1 MNCDRCGRTIPKGS
15 NACPYCKEEQAGDGL
30 AGLVALAREG
40 DQDALAALYEKTYN
54 EVFYTIKSM
63 IKDEDT
69 VLDIL
74 QDTYV
79 KAFTHLDR
87 FQGDS
92 KFSPWVRQIGANT
105 ARDYLKKKKPMLFT
119 DLAAGEE
126 PDEPVEEHFADLDAG
141 NLPDE
146 VLDRAETT
154 RLVREIIDG
163 LPEDQR
169 AVIGMYYYQEMPV
182 KDIAAA
188 LGASESAVK
197 SRLLYGRRKIEA
209 QVRDLEKK
217 GTKLYGLAPI
227 PFLLWLMGAQEAK
240 AAQLP
245 NGQIFQNVLAS
256 AGQAGAAGAGTASAT
271 GAGAAS
277 QGGTAAA
284 VGAKAAAVGAKAA
297 AGGLGAAKLGLIAV
311 AAVAVIGAGVYGV
324 SRLSQPTARPEEN
337 SNSSVSI
344 SDGSAPIQTEEDP
357 VDQAV
362 EQALEQYRLIVSQ
375 ADSYS
380 YSPYPVTP
388 TGNYRYA
395 LVQLEPDNPVP
406 TLLLSQEGDDYS
418 DRVRLFQYDP
428 DTDQMIQPEE
438 SLEEYSGGG
447 GYASGLSLQGD
458 GMGLRLTEISGGTGS
473 TDITR
478 ITLSNGSLVR
488 EKQWSGRMDAIPQ
501 ELSFIDIPWHDIADT
516 AALDSWTPENG
527 TTQPDGSSDSS
538 ADNGTEGELPTDGD
552 RIVFTGTIDT
562 YSYEEVIALQGCPD
576 PNAPWSDPS
585 QTFHLIVLDTPQE
598 MELQSGDPVGAPRSD
613 TVRVISVAY
622 AEGLEQYDGQHL
634 TFSIDPEATYWPSDT
649 SMPVGQ
655 PGTRDVHILE

>member
-1 MNCDRCGRTIPKGS
+1 MNRDRCGRTIPEGN
-15 NACPYCKEEQAGDGL
+15 NACPFCASGGEQAGDGL
-30 AGLVALAREG
+30 AGLVALARDG
-40 DQDALAALYEKTYN
+40 DQNALAALYEKTYN
-54 EVFYTIKSM
+54 GVFYTIKSM
-63 IKDEDT
+63 IRDEDT
-69 VLDIL
+69 VLDLL

-87 FQGDS
+87 FQGDT
-92 KFSPWVRQIGANT
+92 KFSPWVRQIAANT
-105 ARDYLKKKKPMLFT
+105 ARDYLKKKKPLLFT
-119 DLAAGEE
+119 DMAAGEE
-126 PDEPVEEHFADLDAG
+126 PDSPVEERFEDQDAG

-146 VLDRAETT
+146 VLDRAEIT
-154 RLVREIIDG
+154 RLIREIIDA

-227 PFLLWLMGAQEAK
+227 PFLLWLMGAQEAQ

-245 NGQIFQNVLAS
+245 NGQILQNVLAS
-256 AGQAGAAGAGTASAT
+256 AGQAGAAGAGAASAT

-277 QGGTAAA
+277 QGGT
-284 VGAKAAAVGAKAA
+284 AAAVGAKAA

-324 SRLSQPTARPEEN
+324 SRLSQPAAGPGEN
-337 SNSSVSI
+337 SNSSVSV

-357 VDQAV
+357 ADQAL

-388 TGNYRYA
+388 TGSYRYA
-395 LVQLEPDNPVP
+395 LVQLETDDPVP

-428 DTDQMIQPEE
+428 NSDQVIQPEE

-447 GYASGLSLQGD
+447 GYNSGLSLQGD
-458 GMGLRLTEISGGTGS
+458 GIGLRLTEISGGTGS

-552 RIVFTGTIDT
+552 RIVFTGTVGT

-576 PNAPWSDPS
+576 PNAPWSDSS
-585 QTFHLIVLDTPQE
+585 QTFRLIVLDTPQE
-598 MELQSGDPVGAPRSD
+598 MELQSGDPVGSPRRD

-634 TFSIDPEATYWPSDT
+634 IFSIDPEATYWPSDT

-655 PGTRDVHILE
+655 PGTRDVHVLK

>member
-1 MNCDRCGRTIPKGS
+1 MNCDRCGRPIPTGS
-15 NACPYCKEEQAGDGL
+15 EACPFCVSGGEQAGDGL

-40 DQDALAALYEKTYN
+40 NQDALSTLYEKTYN
-54 EVFYTIKSM
+54 GVFYTIKSM

-69 VLDIL
+69 VLDLL

-79 KAFTHLDR
+79 KAFPHLDR
-87 FQGDS
+87 FQGDT

-119 DLAAGEE
+119 DLAGGEE
-126 PDEPVEEHFADLDAG
+126 PDGPVEERFVDSDTG

-154 RLVREIIDG
+154 RLVREIIDA

-227 PFLLWLMGAQEAK
+227 PFLLWLMGTQEAQ

-245 NGQIFQNVLAS
+245 NGQILQNVLAS
-256 AGQAGAAGAGTASAT
+256 AGQSGPAGAGTASAA

-277 QGGTAAA
+277 QGGAAAA
-284 VGAKAAAVGAKAA
+284 VGTKAA
-297 AGGLGAAKLGLIAV
+297 AGGLGAVKLGLIAV

-324 SRLSQPTARPEEN
+324 SRLSQPAAGTGES
-337 SNSSVSI
+337 SNPSVS
-344 SDGSAPIQTEEDP
+344 GSVPLQTEEEDP
-357 VDQAV
+357 ADQAL

-388 TGNYRYA
+388 TGHYRYA
-395 LVQLEPDNPVP
+395 LVQLETDDPVP
-406 TLLLSQEGDDYS
+406 TLLLSQEGDDFS
-418 DRVRLFQYDP
+418 NRVRLFQYDP
-428 DTDQMIQPEE
+428 DTDLVIQPEE
-438 SLEEYSGGG
+438 ALEEYGGGG

-473 TDITR
+473 TDMTR
-478 ITLSNGSLVR
+478 VTLRDSSLVR
-488 EKQWSGRMDAIPQ
+488 EKQWSGRMDTVPQ
-501 ELSFIDIPWHDIADT
+501 ELSFTDIPWHDITDT
-516 AALDSWTPENG
+516 AALDSWTPETG
-527 TTQPDGSSDSS
+527 TPQQGGSSSS
-538 ADNGTEGELPTDGD
+538 AGSGTESELPTDGD

-576 PNAPWSDPS
+576 PNAPWSDSS
-585 QTFHLIVLDTPQE
+585 QTFRLIVLDTPQE
-598 MELQSGDPVGAPRSD
+598 MELQSGDPVGSPRSD
-613 TVRVISVAY
+613 TVRLISVAY

-634 TFSIDPEATYWPSDT
+634 IFSIDPKATYWPSDT

-655 PGTRDVHILE
+655 PGTRDVHVLNE

>member
-1 MNCDRCGRTIPKGS
+1 MNCDRCGRPIPEGN
-15 NACPYCKEEQAGDGL
+15 NACPFCESGGEQAGDGL

-40 DQDALAALYEKTYN
+40 NQDALAALYEKTYN
-54 EVFYTIKSM
+54 GVFYTIKSM

-69 VLDIL
+69 VLDLL

-87 FQGDS
+87 FQGDT

-182 KDIAAA
+182 KEIAAA

-227 PFLLWLMGAQEAK
+227 PFLLWLMGAQEAQ

-245 NGQIFQNVLAS
+245 NGQILQNVLAS
-256 AGQAGAAGAGTASAT
+256 AGQ
-271 GAGAAS
+271 AGAAS

-284 VGAKAAAVGAKAA
+284 VGTKAA

-324 SRLSQPTARPEEN
+324 SRLSQPAAGPGEN
-337 SNSSVSI
+337 SNSSVSV

-357 VDQAV
+357 ADQAL

-388 TGNYRYA
+388 TGSYRYA
-395 LVQLEPDNPVP
+395 LVQLETDDPVP

-428 DTDQMIQPEE
+428 NSDQVIQPEE
-438 SLEEYSGGG
+438 ALEEYGGGG
-447 GYASGLSLQGD
+447 GYNSGLSLQGD

>member
-1 MNCDRCGRTIPKGS
+1 MNCDRCGRPIPTGS
-15 NACPYCKEEQAGDGL
+15 EACPFCVSGGEQAGDGL

-40 DQDALAALYEKTYN
+40 NQDALSTLYEKTYN
-54 EVFYTIKSM
+54 GVFYTIKSM

-69 VLDIL
+69 VLDLL

-87 FQGDS
+87 FQGDT

-119 DLAAGEE
+119 DLAGGEE
-126 PDEPVEEHFADLDAG
+126 PDGPVEERFVDSDTG

-154 RLVREIIDG
+154 RLVREIIDA

-227 PFLLWLMGAQEAK
+227 PFLLWLMGTQEAQ

-245 NGQIFQNVLAS
+245 NGQILQNVLAS
-256 AGQAGAAGAGTASAT
+256 AGQSGPAGAGTASAA

-277 QGGTAAA
+277 QGGAAAA
-284 VGAKAAAVGAKAA
+284 VGTKAA
-297 AGGLGAAKLGLIAV
+297 AGGLGAVKLGLIAV

-324 SRLSQPTARPEEN
+324 SRLSQPAAGTGES
-337 SNSSVSI
+337 SNPSVS
-344 SDGSAPIQTEEDP
+344 GSVPLQTEEEDP
-357 VDQAV
+357 ADQAL

-375 ADSYS
+375 AGYS

-388 TGNYRYA
+388 TGHYRYA
-395 LVQLEPDNPVP
+395 LVQLETDDPVP
-406 TLLLSQEGDDYS
+406 TLLLSQEGDDFS
-418 DRVRLFQYDP
+418 NRVRLFQYDP
-428 DTDQMIQPEE
+428 DTDLVIQPEE
-438 SLEEYSGGG
+438 ALEEYGGGG

-478 ITLSNGSLVR
+478 VTLRDSSLVR
-488 EKQWSGRMDAIPQ
+488 EKQWSGRMDTVPQ
-501 ELSFIDIPWHDIADT
+501 ELSFTDIPWHDITDT
-516 AALDSWTPENG
+516 AALDSWTPETG
-527 TTQPDGSSDSS
+527 TPQQGGSSSS
-538 ADNGTEGELPTDGD
+538 AGSGTESGLPTDGD

-576 PNAPWSDPS
+576 PNAPWSDSS
-585 QTFHLIVLDTPQE
+585 QTFRLIVLDTPQE
-598 MELQSGDPVGAPRSD
+598 MELQSGDPVGSPRSD
-613 TVRVISVAY
+613 TVRLISVAY

-634 TFSIDPEATYWPSDT
+634 TFSIDPKATYWPSDT

-655 PGTRDVHILE
+655 PGTRDVHVLNE

>member
-1 MNCDRCGRTIPKGS
+1 MNCDRCGRPIPEGNK
-15 NACPYCKEEQAGDGL
+15 ACPFCASGGEQAGDGL

-40 DQDALAALYEKTYN
+40 NQDALAALYEKTYN

-63 IKDEDT
+63 IKDENT

-87 FQGDS
+87 FQGDT

-182 KDIAAA
+182 KEIAAA

-227 PFLLWLMGAQEAK
+227 PFLLWLMGAQEAQ

-245 NGQIFQNVLAS
+245 NGQILQNVLAS

-271 GAGAAS
+271 GVGAAS
-277 QGGTAAA
+277 KGGTEAA
-284 VGAKAAAVGAKAA
+284 VGAKAAAS
-297 AGGLGAAKLGLIAV
+297 GLGAAKLGLIAV

-324 SRLSQPTARPEEN
+324 SRLSQPTAGPGEN
-337 SNSSVSI
+337 SNSSVSV
-344 SDGSAPIQTEEDP
+344 SDGSAPVQTEEDP
-357 VDQAV
+357 ADQAL

-388 TGNYRYA
+388 TGSYRYA
-395 LVQLEPDNPVP
+395 LVQLETDDPVP

-428 DTDQMIQPEE
+428 DTDQVIQPEE

-527 TTQPDGSSDSS
+527 TTQPGGSSDSS
-538 ADNGTEGELPTDGD
+538 SGSGAESELPTDGD

>member
-1 MNCDRCGRTIPKGS
+1 MNCDRCGRPIPTGS
-15 NACPYCKEEQAGDGL
+15 EACPFCASGGEQAGDGL

-40 DQDALAALYEKTYN
+40 NQDALSALYEKTYN
-54 EVFYTIKSM
+54 GVFYTIKSM

-69 VLDIL
+69 VLDLL

-87 FQGDS
+87 FQGDT

-119 DLAAGEE
+119 DLAGGEE
-126 PDEPVEEHFADLDAG
+126 PDGPVEERFVDSDTG

-154 RLVREIIDG
+154 RLVREIIDA

-188 LGASESAVK
+188 LGVSESAVK

-227 PFLLWLMGAQEAK
+227 PFLLWLMGAQEAQ

-245 NGQIFQNVLAS
+245 NGQILQNVLAS
-256 AGQAGAAGAGTASAT
+256 AGQSGAAGAGTASAVGT
-271 GAGAAS
+271 GAAS
-277 QGGTAAA
+277 QGGSAAA
-284 VGAKAAAVGAKAA
+284 VGTNAA
-297 AGGLGAAKLGLIAV
+297 AGGLGAVKLGLIAV

-324 SRLSQPTARPEEN
+324 SRLSQPAAGTGEN
-337 SNSSVSI
+337 SNSSVSTP
-344 SDGSAPIQTEEDP
+344 DGSAPVQTEEDP
-357 VDQAV
+357 ADQAL

-388 TGNYRYA
+388 TGHYRYA
-395 LVQLEPDNPVP
+395 LVQLETDDPVP
-406 TLLLSQEGDDYS
+406 TLLLSQEGDDFS
-418 DRVRLFQYDP
+418 NRVRLFQYDP
-428 DTDQMIQPEE
+428 DTGLVIQPEE
-438 SLEEYSGGG
+438 ALEEYSGGG

-458 GMGLRLTEISGGTGS
+458 GMGLRLTEIAGGTGS

-478 ITLSNGSLVR
+478 ITLGDGSLVR
-488 EKQWSGRMDAIPQ
+488 EKQWSGRMDAVPQ
-501 ELSFIDIPWHDIADT
+501 ELSFTDIPWHDITDT
-516 AALDSWTPENG
+516 AALDSWTPETG
-527 TTQPDGSSDSS
+527 IPQQGSSSSS
-538 ADNGTEGELPTDGD
+538 AGSGTESELPTDGD

-576 PNAPWSDPS
+576 PNAPWSDSS

-598 MELQSGDPVGAPRSD
+598 MELQSGDPVGSPRSD
-613 TVRVISVAY
+613 TVRLISVAY
-622 AEGLEQYDGQHL
+622 AEGLEQYDGRHL
-634 TFSIDPEATYWPSDT
+634 TFSIDPKATYWPSDT

-655 PGTRDVHILE
+655 PGTRDVHVLNE

>member
-79 KAFTHLDR
+79 KAFTYLDR

-119 DLAAGEE
+119 DLVAGEE

-182 KDIAAA
+182 KEIAAA

-227 PFLLWLMGAQEAK
+227 PFLLWLMGAQ

-245 NGQIFQNVLAS
+245 NGQILQNVLAS

-277 QGGTAAA
+277 KGGTEAA
-284 VGAKAAAVGAKAA
+284 VGAKAAAS
-297 AGGLGAAKLGLIAV
+297 GLGAAKLGLIAV

-324 SRLSQPTARPEEN
+324 SRLSQPTAGPGEN
-337 SNSSVSI
+337 SNSSVSV
-344 SDGSAPIQTEEDP
+344 SDGSAPVQTEEDP
-357 VDQAV
+357 ADQAL

-388 TGNYRYA
+388 TGSYRYA
-395 LVQLEPDNPVP
+395 LVQLETDDPVP

-428 DTDQMIQPEE
+428 DTDQVIQPEE

-655 PGTRDVHILE
+655 PGTRDIHILE

>member
-79 KAFTHLDR
+79 KAFTYLDR

-119 DLAAGEE
+119 DLVAGEE

-163 LPEDQR
+163 FPEDQR

-182 KDIAAA
+182 KEIAAA

-227 PFLLWLMGAQEAK
+227 PFLLWLMGAQ

-245 NGQIFQNVLAS
+245 NGQILQNVLAS

-277 QGGTAAA
+277 KGGTEAA
-284 VGAKAAAVGAKAA
+284 VGAKAAAS
-297 AGGLGAAKLGLIAV
+297 GLGAAKLGLIAV

-324 SRLSQPTARPEEN
+324 SRLSQPTAGPGEN
-337 SNSSVSI
+337 SNSSVSV
-344 SDGSAPIQTEEDP
+344 SDGSAPVQTEEDP
-357 VDQAV
+357 ADQAL

-388 TGNYRYA
+388 TGSYRYA
-395 LVQLEPDNPVP
+395 LVQLETDDPVP

-428 DTDQMIQPEE
+428 DTDQVIQPEE

-585 QTFHLIVLDTPQE
+585 QTFHLIVLDTPKE

-649 SMPVGQ
+649 SMPVG
-655 PGTRDVHILE
+655 